1 VDGSR
6 SRAVES
12 ISWPAPLRRLHN
24 FSMLSLHL
32 VSWAAGWPPR
42 LEARRM
48 VVK

>member
-1 VDGSR
+1 MDGSR

-24 FSMLSLHL
+24 FSTLSQHL
-32 VSWAAGWPPR
+32 VSWAAGWSPR
-42 LEARRM
+42 LEARRV